1 MSLALLSTHVSATL
15 FNKADPDREAAHFSA
30 APSIFAVCDEPVA
43 SSRAGESE
51 YFSLNLLNPARMIF
65 SMCRVTEASM
75 DKEAS

>member
-30 APSIFAVCDEPVA
+30 APSIFAVCDKPVA
-43 SSRAGESE
+43 SSRAGE
-51 YFSLNLLNPARMIF
+51 YFSLNLLNPARTIF